1 MVCGLGIDTIE
12 IARFRAWD
20 KDMQKIARF
29 FNNAEVA
36 YVHTLLPADRAASLA
51 VRFAAKEA
59 FGKAIG
65 SGLCAIK
72 LVDIAVHHEPS
83 GKPILKLFNSA
94 QRMVE
99 NIDMYRFHLSLTH
112 TRVYATACVI
122 MENIVE

>member
-12 IARFRAWD
+12 IARFRAWGE
-20 KDMQKIARF
+20 DMQKLTRF
-29 FNNAEVA
+29 FNSTEVA
-36 YVHTLLPADRAASLA
+36 YVQTLLPIDRAASLA

-65 SGLCAIK
+65 SGLRAIK
-72 LVDIAVHHEPS
+72 LADIAVYHAPG

-94 QRMVE
+94 RRMVE
-99 NIDMYRFHLSLTH
+99 NIDMYRVHLSLTH

-122 MENIVE
+122 MENSAE